1 MDPDKLHKL
10 TENVDRQHR
19 ASMAG
24 VHSEFEAAHFGVD
37 DSDKVASRRQFL
49 RRAGT
54 TAVVVGAVAVP
65 LSGIASAAWAQG
77 DGMGSAQDA
86 DTGSGSGASCATDP
100 VEMTVSDEQIVTF
113 AESVERAAVAA
124 YLLVLEQPVMGTAA
138 SESSRIFASHH
149 GDHAEALRCL
159 LGGPE
164 QAANEAL
171 VSALVPQI
179 TEARTENAL
188 IELLLQIETG
198 IAATYFA
205 ALGSL
210 QTPAVAGAASTI
222 LPVEAQHEVV
232 WSQYLGL
239 AVATYVP
246 AFQTG
251 DGAFSPA

>member
-10 TENVDRQHR
+10 TDDVDRQHR
-19 ASMAG
+19 AGMAD
-24 VHSEFEAAHFGVD
+24 VHRDFETAHFSVN

-54 TAVVVGAVAVP
+54 TAVMVGAVAVP
-65 LSGIASAAWAQG
+65 LSGMASAAWAQG
-77 DGMGSAQDA
+77 GSMGSASGDG
-86 DTGSGSGASCATDP
+86 TGGGAPCPTDP
-100 VEMTVSDEQIVTF
+100 VEMVASDEQIVIF

-124 YLLVLEQPVMGTAA
+124 YQLVLEQPVLGTAA
-138 SESSRIFASHH
+138 AQSSRIFSGHH
-149 GDHAEALRCL
+149 SAHAEALRCL

-164 QAANEAL
+164 QAPNEAL

-179 TEARTENAL
+179 TEARTEDAL
-188 IELLLQIETG
+188 IALLLQIEAG
-198 IAATYFA
+198 AAATYFT

-210 QTPAVAGAASTI
+210 QTPVVAGAASTI

-239 AVATYVP
+239 DVAVYVP

-251 DGAFSPA
+251 VGAFSPA